1 VTQRQPG
8 WGGTP
13 ERFGAMKR
21 RDRIKYREDIETKK
35 ILIMV
40 RRLAEQLISR
50 GNFSDASMLREHALG
65 VCGE

>member
-1 VTQRQPG
+1 
-8 WGGTP
+8 
-13 ERFGAMKR
+13 MKR

-65 VCGE
+65 CAASSP